1 MPFQTLDQNA
11 RNRLAVAVAQTI
23 EAGRLCVP
31 EPPDFSFAIVGR
43 HAHAAHL
50 IGSRQMQGGDL

>member
-23 EAGRLCVP
+23 EDSR
-31 EPPDFSFAIVGR
+31 IV
-43 HAHAAHL
+43 
-50 IGSRQMQGGDL
+50 S